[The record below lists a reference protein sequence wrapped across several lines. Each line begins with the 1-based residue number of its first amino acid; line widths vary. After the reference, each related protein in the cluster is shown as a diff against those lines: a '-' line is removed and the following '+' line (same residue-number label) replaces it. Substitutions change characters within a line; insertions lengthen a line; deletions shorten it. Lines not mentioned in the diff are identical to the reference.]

1 MFFSR
6 DFASFYEVTSYARA
20 DSMVVWKKVI
30 FRFAGKEDFHV
41 ISKLFRGVPVDLISA
56 SPYVD
61 SMLLPRYME
70 SYTALIF
77 SFFND
82 FLMETKWFWL

>member
-6 DFASFYEVTSYARA
+6 DFASFYEVAPYTRT

-30 FRFAGKEDFHV
+30 FRFAGKEDFHI
-41 ISKLFRGVPVDLISA
+41 ISKLFKAAPVDLISA

-61 SMLLPRYME
+61 SMLLPRQVE

-77 SFFND
+77 SFLND